1 MNHDVERS
9 QNVMVDGT
17 AQDLDVISWAT
28 KRIQGCFRRPDPE
41 QLSRELN
48 LRREERHRER
58 ARIARELHDTLLQ
71 GFLSASMQ
79 LCLADEWLPADSP
92 AKPLLRRG
100 LDLMRKGIDEGRAAL
115 LGLRSPIVSDGSL
128 EKALSD
134 VRDDFEPSERARLR
148 IVIIGQTKPLDPG
161 VQEQVYLIAREAL
174 RNALRHSKASSVEA
188 EIEYLRRKLRV
199 VVRDN
204 GIGIDPQALR
214 SGQNCHCG
222 LNGMRER
229 ATSVGAKLQVWSKR
243 GEGTEV
249 EITVPVNP
257 AAST

>member
-1 MNHDVERS
+1 MNYLGLGEVPFATGQIQERFPRL
-9 QNVMVDGT
+9 NRKE
-17 AQDLDVISWAT
+17 LD
-28 KRIQGCFRRPDPE
+28 
-41 QLSRELN
+41 RESN
-48 LRREERHRER
+48 LRLEERRKER

-100 LDLMRKGIDEGRAAL
+100 LGLMRKGLDEGRAAL

-174 RNALRHSKASSVEA
+174 LNALRHSKASSVEA

-214 SGQNCHCG
+214 
-222 LNGMRER
+222 
-229 ATSVGAKLQVWSKR
+229 
-243 GEGTEV
+243 
-249 EITVPVNP
+249 
-257 AAST
+257 